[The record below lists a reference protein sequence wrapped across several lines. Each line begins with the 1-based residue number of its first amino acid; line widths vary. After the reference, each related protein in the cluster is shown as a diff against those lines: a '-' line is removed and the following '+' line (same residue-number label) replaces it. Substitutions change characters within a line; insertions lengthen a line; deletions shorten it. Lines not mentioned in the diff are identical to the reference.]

1 MLSSVDNLEER
12 ARNIVLRLLER
23 GPKSSSELASALEKH
38 EIPAEIANLVIT
50 RFTEVELIDDA
61 AFAQQVV
68 DASRRTKGL
77 ARSMV
82 KRKLADKGLDKEI
95 INQVASEIS
104 DEDELAVATEVA
116 IKRLSQLS
124 KLDPE
129 VRNRRLVGFLQRRG
143 FGSGVVFAAIREAE
157 AHAVKSGF

>member
-38 EIPAEIANLVIT
+38 EIPAEIANHVIA

-129 VRNRRLVGFLQRRG
+129 VRNRRLIGFLHRRG

-157 AHAVKSGF
+157 AQAVKSGF

>member
-12 ARNIVLRLLER
+12 ARNIVLKLLER

-38 EIPAEIANLVIT
+38 EIPAEIANHVIA

-82 KRKLADKGLDKEI
+82 KRKLADKGLNKEI
-95 INQVASEIS
+95 INQVASKIS

-129 VRNRRLVGFLQRRG
+129 VRNRRLIGFLQRRG

-157 AHAVKSGF
+157 AHAVKSEL

>member
-12 ARNIVLRLLER
+12 ARNIVLKLLER
-23 GPKSSSELASALEKH
+23 GPKSSSELASALEKN
-38 EIPAEIANLVIT
+38 EIPAEIASQVIA

-82 KRKLADKGLDKEI
+82 KRKLADKGLNREI
-95 INQVASEIS
+95 IDQVASGIS
-104 DEDELAVATEVA
+104 DEDELSVATEVA
-116 IKRLSQLS
+116 IKRLGQLS

>member
-23 GPKSSSELASALEKH
+23 GPKSSSELALALEKY
-38 EIPAEIANLVIT
+38 EIPSEIASHVIA

-95 INQVASEIS
+95 INQVANEIS
-104 DEDELAVATEVA
+104 DEEELAVATEVA
-116 IKRLSQLS
+116 IKRLGQLS
-124 KLDPE
+124 KLEPE
-129 VRNRRLVGFLQRRG
+129 VRNRRLIGFLQRRG

-157 AHAVKSGF
+157 AHAVKSVF

>member
-82 KRKLADKGLDKEI
+82 KRKLADKGLDREI

-124 KLDPE
+124 KLEPE
-129 VRNRRLVGFLQRRG
+129 VRTRRLVGFLQRRG

>member
-38 EIPAEIANLVIT
+38 EIPAEIANQVIA

-95 INQVASEIS
+95 INQVANEIT

-116 IKRLSQLS
+116 IKRLGQLS
-124 KLDPE
+124 KLEPE
-129 VRNRRLVGFLQRRG
+129 VRNRRLIGFLQRRG

-157 AHAVKSGF
+157 AHAVKSVF

>member
-12 ARNIVLRLLER
+12 ARNIVLKLLER
-23 GPKSSSELASALEKH
+23 GPKSSAELATALEKH
-38 EIPAEIANLVIT
+38 EIPAEIIKHVIS
-50 RFTEVELIDDA
+50 RFSEVELINDQA
-61 AFAQQVV
+61 YAQQVV

-82 KRKLADKGLDKEI
+82 KRKLADKGLDQEV
-95 INQVASEIS
+95 INQVAADIS
-104 DEDELAVATEVA
+104 DEDELAVATELA
-116 IKRLSQLS
+116 IKRFGQLG
-124 KLDPE
+124 KLEPD

-157 AHAVKSGF
+157 ANAVKSEL

>member
-12 ARNIVLRLLER
+12 ARNIILRLLEK
-23 GPKSSSELASALEKH
+23 GPRSSAQLLEVLAAS
-38 EIPAEIANLVIT
+38 EIPIEIAKPLIQ
-50 RFTEVELIDDA
+50 RFTEVELINDQVY
-61 AFAQQVV
+61 AQDIA

-82 KRKLADKGLDKEI
+82 KRKLESKGLDKDL

-104 DEDELAVATEVA
+104 DEDELEVATELA
-116 IKRLSQLS
+116 IKRYGQLS
-124 KLDPE
+124 HLDSD

-143 FGSGVVFAAIREAE
+143 FGSSVVFAAIREAE
-157 AHAVKSGF
+157 SHAVKS

>member
-12 ARNIVLRLLER
+12 ARNIVLKLLER

-38 EIPAEIANLVIT
+38 EIPVEIANHVIT

-104 DEDELAVATEVA
+104 DDDELAVATEVA

-157 AHAVKSGF
+157 AQAVKSGF

>member
-1 MLSSVDNLEER
+1 
-12 ARNIVLRLLER
+12 
-23 GPKSSSELASALEKH
+23 
-38 EIPAEIANLVIT
+38 
-50 RFTEVELIDDA
+50 
-61 AFAQQVV
+61 
-68 DASRRTKGL
+68 
-77 ARSMV
+77 MV

-124 KLDPE
+124 RLESE
-129 VRNRRLVGFLQRRG
+129 VRTRRLVGFLQRRG

>member
-12 ARNIVLRLLER
+12 ARNIVLKLLER

-38 EIPAEIANLVIT
+38 EIPSEIANHVIA
-50 RFTEVELIDDA
+50 RFIEVELIDDA
-61 AFAQQVV
+61 VFAQQVA
-68 DASRRTKGL
+68 DAARRTKGL

-82 KRKLADKGLDKEI
+82 KRKLADKGLDKEV
-95 INQVASEIS
+95 INQVADEIS

-116 IKRLSQLS
+116 IKRLGQLS
-124 KLDPE
+124 KLEPE
-129 VRNRRLVGFLQRRG
+129 VRNRRLIGFLQRRG

-157 AHAVKSGF
+157 AHAVKSEF

>member
-12 ARNIVLRLLER
+12 ARNIVLRILER

>member
-12 ARNIVLRLLER
+12 ARNIILRLLEK
-23 GPKSSSELASALEKH
+23 GPRSSAQLLEVLVAS
-38 EIPAEIANLVIT
+38 EIPIEIAKPLIQ
-50 RFTEVELIDDA
+50 RFTEVELINDQVY
-61 AFAQQVV
+61 AQDIA

-82 KRKLADKGLDKEI
+82 KRKLESKGLDKDL

-104 DEDELAVATEVA
+104 DEDELEVATELA
-116 IKRLSQLS
+116 IKRYGQLGH
-124 KLDPE
+124 LDSD

-143 FGSGVVFAAIREAE
+143 FGSSVVFAAIREAE
-157 AHAVKSGF
+157 SHAVKS